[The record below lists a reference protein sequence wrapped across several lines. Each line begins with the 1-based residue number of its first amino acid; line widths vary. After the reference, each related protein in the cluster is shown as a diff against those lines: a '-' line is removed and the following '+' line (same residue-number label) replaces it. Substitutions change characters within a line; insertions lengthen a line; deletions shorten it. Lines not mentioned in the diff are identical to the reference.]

1 MRFFKNRLF
10 ISGLCMALSGVLAF
24 VILPGLYADKSAT
37 TTIVTVNE
45 PIAAGTQLDEKML
58 AEATVGAYGLPAAV
72 IKDKKQ
78 LIGKYVQTDL
88 YKGDLM
94 LPEKISEYQADATLD
109 ALMKA
114 GQRLV
119 TVSLPSM
126 ASGLSSHLQKG
137 DIVSVVSYIPETTQQ
152 SMDGYSTQPGR
163 VVLYPELQQLKVY
176 DIENAKTESVETVK
190 EEKERSNPLSDDP
203 VPKTVTLIT
212 SEAQALKLIEAE
224 YTGKIHLIFVKRG
237 GN

>member
-1 MRFFKNRLF
+1 
-10 ISGLCMALSGVLAF
+10 MALAGVLAF
-24 VILPGLYADKSAT
+24 IILPGLYVDKSAT
-37 TTIVTVNE
+37 TTIVTVTE
-45 PIAAGTQLDEKML
+45 PIAAGTQLEEKML
-58 AEATVGAYGLPAAV
+58 GAATVGAYGLPGTV

-78 LIGKYVQTDL
+78 LIGKFARTDL
-88 YKGDLM
+88 YKGDLL
-94 LPEKISEYQADATLD
+94 LPEKISEYRADATLD

-126 ASGLSSHLQKG
+126 ASGLSSHLEKG
-137 DIVSVVSYIPETTQQ
+137 DLVSVVSYIPETTQQ

-176 DIENAKTESVETVK
+176 DIENAKTESIETVK
-190 EEKERSNPLSDDP
+190 EEQDGSNPLNADP
-203 VPKTVTLIT
+203 VPKTVTLIVT
-212 SEAQALKLIEAE
+212 DLQALKLIEAE

-237 GN
+237 VN